1 MTLGS
6 ILRSAICTCDL
17 NLSRRSVAQP
27 SLANNPPKCLFP
39 RYQSSHFLV
48 RSVVSYPSLTYHFSF
63 LSPPS
68 PSCSPSTGPA
78 SLTPAPTTMLPSRC
92 SSPPPPTTTWL
103 TLLVLY
109 QINDLIR
116 YSQVFNLLPIEYQ
129 RRAPMSIPLLP
140 EDVWRG
146 VRDIRYFPVHKP
158 QEVGKI
164 CRHREMSERPL

>member
-1 MTLGS
+1 MP
-6 ILRSAICTCDL
+6 
-17 NLSRRSVAQP
+17 LSTG
-27 SLANNPPKCLFP
+27 
-39 RYQSSHFLV
+39 YQSSHFLV

-68 PSCSPSTGPA
+68 PSCSPSTAPA
-78 SLTPAPTTMLPSRC
+78 SLNPAPTTMLPSRC

-129 RRAPMSIPLLP
+129 RRAPMSIPLLL